1 MYECSL
7 HVARCGTSQ
16 IQIVTFYE
24 TDLHKT
30 FREIE
35 LEAEMTLF
43 HTPLG
48 RGRQQQQEKQSS
60 H

>member
-16 IQIVTFYE
+16 IQIVKFYE

-35 LEAEMTLF
+35 LFRSGNDVIPYST
-43 HTPLG
+43 
-48 RGRQQQQEKQSS
+48 R
-60 H
+60 